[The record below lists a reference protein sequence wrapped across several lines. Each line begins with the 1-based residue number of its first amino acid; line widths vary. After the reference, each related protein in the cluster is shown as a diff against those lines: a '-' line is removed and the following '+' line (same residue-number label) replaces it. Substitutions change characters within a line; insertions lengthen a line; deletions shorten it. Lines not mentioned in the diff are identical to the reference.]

1 MDVDALSTD
10 VGESL
15 AAADAGVRVVLI
27 EDDRQY
33 AWLVEEMLR
42 ETFAGEAFSVRT
54 FGSLGDAVAGAD
66 DADCALVDLSLPDG
80 RGLAVLDAVRDAMP
94 AVPLVILTG
103 AEDEE
108 LALQAVERGAQ
119 DYLVKRR
126 VDPDVLGRSIRY
138 AIERS
143 RGERQRAELLQARAA
158 HAEAEA
164 LSGTL
169 SRLQALADAAI
180 AVQGSVDRDELLDR
194 SLAMIA
200 AEAGALIG
208 RDPQTRQT
216 TALAVRGIAGLQR
229 RTPLEVTG
237 PLKDLLEADQPVIH
251 HELNGDIGPFGERS
265 DVKSLVAVPLSAD
278 GDRVGILVATSSLP
292 QRFSHEQARLLALAA
307 ERCARALANAEAYER
322 ERRTSATLQAGLLPQ
337 AVPSLRHGEIA
348 VRFLPAVDGPAIGGD
363 WYDAILL
370 PEGKLGLAI
379 GDATGHGAAA
389 AVIMGQLRTA
399 LRAYA
404 LEGLS
409 PAGVASRLNA
419 LALSL
424 GESALATFVYIVLEP
439 NLTSG
444 KYVNAG
450 HPPPIVISENGAV
463 KLGGRSSTPAGA
475 SPTATFDERNLEME
489 AGDALCLYSDGLVE
503 ERGANFADREDV
515 LLRALGHSAGAE
527 VLCERALAALRPQG
541 AADDDVAL
549 LVLRTLA
556 SGAGLKGTY
565 PAAPESL
572 GEARAALREWLG
584 KVGAGAS
591 EVSDVIMATNEA
603 CMNVVEHAY
612 GDARGEFGLE
622 GHLDDQTV
630 VVIVRDAGHWSEV
643 RARDRGRG
651 LKLMEA
657 LMGSVQLSFSAE
669 GTVVVLRKTI
679 DTAAAA

>member
-1 MDVDALSTD
+1 MTNDEPSGIDAATD
-10 VGESL
+10 G
-15 AAADAGVRVVLI
+15 GVRVVLI

-42 ETFAGEAFSVRT
+42 ETFAGDHISVKT
-54 FGSLGDAVAGAD
+54 FGSLGDAVAGVD
-66 DADCALVDLSLPDG
+66 DADCALVDLSLPDA
-80 RGLAVLDAVRDAMP
+80 RGLPVLDAVRDALP
-94 AVPLVILTG
+94 GVPLVILTG

-169 SRLQALADAAI
+169 TRLQELADAAI
-180 AVQGSVDRDELLDR
+180 AVQGNVDRDELLDR
-194 SLAMIA
+194 SLAVIA
-200 AEAGALIG
+200 AEGGALIT
-208 RDPQTRQT
+208 RDPQNRQT
-216 TALAVRGIAGLQR
+216 MALAVRGIPGLQR
-229 RTPLEVTG
+229 RTPLEVAG
-237 PLKDLLEADQPVIH
+237 ALQRLLEADGPVILD
-251 HELNGDIGPFGERS
+251 EGEQGLGPFGERS
-265 DVKSLVAVPLSAD
+265 GVRSLVAVPLSVD
-278 GDRVGILVATSSLP
+278 GDQIGTLVATSSLP
-292 QRFSHEQARLLALAA
+292 KRFSQEQARLLALAA
-307 ERCARALANAEAYER
+307 ERCARALANAAAYER
-322 ERRTSATLQAGLLPQ
+322 ERRTSATLQTGLLPQ
-337 AVPSLRHGEIA
+337 AVPTLRHGEIA
-348 VRFLPAVDGPAIGGD
+348 VRYLPALDGPAVGGD

-370 PEGKLGLAI
+370 PDGRLGLAI
-379 GDATGHGAAA
+379 GDVTGHGAAA
-389 AVIMGQLRTA
+389 AVVMGQLRTA

-424 GESALATFVYIVLEP
+424 GENALATFVYIVLEP

-450 HPPPIVISENGAV
+450 HPPPVVVSQSGAK

-475 SPTATFDERNLEME
+475 SAGATFDERGVELDP
-489 AGDALCLYSDGLVE
+489 GDALCLYSDGLVE
-503 ERGANFADREDV
+503 QRGANFAEREDA
-515 LLRALGHSAGAE
+515 LLRALGQPAGAE
-527 VLCERALAALRPQG
+527 VLCERALAALRPDG
-541 AADDDVAL
+541 PAEDDVAL
-549 LVLRTLA
+549 LILRTLA
-556 SGAGLKGTY
+556 SSAGLRGTY
-565 PAAPESL
+565 PASPESL
-572 GEARAALREWLG
+572 GEARGALREWLG
-584 KVGAGAS
+584 TVGATAA

-612 GDARGEFGLE
+612 GDGRGEFGLE

-657 LMGSVQLSFSAE
+657 LMSSVQLSFSAE

-679 DTAAAA
+679 GAAAAAA